1 MPRPGAG
8 KVLAGKVAAQVLE
21 EGPTLSRAF
30 AAASPFRHVVIDD
43 FLEPAFAQRLLEQF
57 PGFEQGNFLSEDG
70 RPGSKSTFERVR
82 ALGDGYAALDD
93 LIRSQDFL
101 QLLGTLTDIDQLLYD
116 PWYLGGGTH
125 ENRHE
130 GGLEAHIDFN
140 FHPLERWHRRLNL
153 IVYLNPGWEDQWGG
167 ALELYRDPAGEADQA
182 IAPVFNRCVIFETNE
197 HSWHG
202 FNRIVLPE
210 DRRDLARKSIALYF
224 YTQAADDARSQ
235 DAHSTV
241 YVNPPLPSRLQPGHV
256 LTAQDVADMLRLLGD
271 RDNRI
276 AMQYREITKLMTLVR
291 AHERG
296 LAGSMLYAAR
306 RLHARMRRRQRD

>member
-1 MPRPGAG
+1 MMLQECIAAP
-8 KVLAGKVAAQVLE
+8 VLAGGEALAR
-21 EGPTLSRAF
+21 TF
-30 AAASPFRHVVIDD
+30 AAAEPFRHVVIDD
-43 FLEPAFAQRLLEQF
+43 FFEPAFAQRLLAQF

-70 RPGSKSTFERVR
+70 RPGSKSTFERIR
-82 ALGDGYAALDD
+82 GLGDGYAGLDD
-93 LIRSQDFL
+93 LIRSPDFL
-101 QLLGTLTDIDQLLYD
+101 HLLGIVTGIDGLLYD

-153 IVYLNPGWEDQWGG
+153 IVYLNPGWEAQWGG
-167 ALELYRDPAGEADQA
+167 ALELYRDPAASA
-182 IAPVFNRCVIFETNE
+182 VHAVAPIFNRCVIFETNE

-210 DRRDLARKSIALYF
+210 GERNRSRKSVALYF
-224 YTQAADDARSQ
+224 YSRAPDASRPQ
-235 DAHSTV
+235 EAHSTV
-241 YVNPPLPSRLQPGHV
+241 YVNPPLPTHLQAGHV
-256 LTAQDVADMLRLLGD
+256 LTSQDVSELQRLLGD

-306 RLHARMRRRQRD
+306 RLHARLRRQGN